1 MAPGGHPPFAVAG
14 YGGGVSPSAHTPT
27 AVAHRPGKDLLAVDA
42 ASPDAEVAAALVR
55 AAGRLAARMR
65 SVGLLVEEKTSI
77 SDVVSDA
84 DKAAEAMIVERLA
97 DRPPR

>member
-1 MAPGGHPPFAVAG
+1 M
-14 YGGGVSPSAHTPT
+14 SPSPHTPT
-27 AVAHRPGKDLLAVDA
+27 AVAHRPDEDLLAVDA

-65 SVGLLVEEKTSI
+65 SEGLLVEEKTSI

-84 DKAAEAMIVERLA
+84 DKAAEA
-97 DRPPR
+97 